1 MAEEK
6 KNNTPNS
13 VTNIHI
19 HGDVKDS
26 NLAVGKDIEINNQ
39 PKESKNKEVFFDA
52 GRRLRHVREEIGL
65 KSSEFVE
72 LLGLQSEKKYL
83 SMEQQAEEV
92 PLSLLEK
99 LHEITGVSLEWLKH
113 EKTPRYAITSLCF
126 NPIEVGLQQC
136 VDLNPLDYFFT
147 LETKSLHVG
156 LIAQTGTYRYQVFE
170 TGVTLDFW
178 NWIDAH
184 WTIPAFYRFLKALSD
199 HWPRDIRGV
208 VINAS
213 DDQKLYNGNVHFMA
227 TSWKINLNIVYDI
240 LDIEETRLGVSSY
253 SRMYGGNWM
262 SKVHKVFREHLKAE

>member
-1 MAEEK
+1 MAAKKK
-6 KNNTPNS
+6 KNAPNS
-13 VTNIHI
+13 VTNIHV

-26 NLAVGKDIEINNQ
+26 NLAIGKDIEINNQ
-39 PKESKNKEVFFDA
+39 PKESKSQEVFFDA

-65 KSSEFVE
+65 KTSEFVE

-99 LHEITGVSLEWLKH
+99 LYEVTGVSLEWSKH
-113 EKTPRYAITSLCF
+113 EKMPRYEIEKLYF
-126 NPIEVGLQQC
+126 NPVEEALQRC
-136 VDLNPLDYFFT
+136 ADLKPLEYFFT

-156 LIAQTGTYRYQVFE
+156 LIAQTGKYRYQVFE

-184 WTIPAFYRFLKALSD
+184 WAIPAFYRFLKALSD
-199 HWPRDIRGV
+199 PWHDIRGV
-208 VINAS
+208 IVNAS
-213 DDQKLYNGNVHFMA
+213 DDQKLYNGDVHFMA
-227 TSWKINLNIVYDI
+227 TSWKVNLNIVYDI
-240 LDIEETRLGVSSY
+240 LDIDETRLGVSSY

-262 SKVHKVFREHLKAE
+262 SKVHKVFREYLKAE